1 MRLRKND
8 QKRCELEN
16 FKRERDGY
24 STHEVDD
31 FLQRMKRE
39 YNEKIRRQNEKMFQM
54 NQEMNDLRYS
64 LEVYKEKEKNISKA
78 LVKAVQKA
86 DEITTSARNVYD
98 LEIKRVQLLYK
109 KWENVLSEL
118 RSKFAGLLPG
128 DEIDNLVGDF
138 QYALTVT
145 LNSQLNEK
153 GERVYSKSV
162 LERMQHRTPSIT
174 QDGKFDP
181 SVTLKE
187 NEIKVYY
194 DSEGKR
200 IQSITRQKSND
211 EEVTLAEKYLNGED
225 VEMPKS
231 YGEIGPNMLNIPP
244 VEFAQALEDSRN
256 GFSLNEALHPQESL
270 KEILRAFDLEMG
282 DDTTNEHKKTQF

>member
-1 MRLRKND
+1 MER
-8 QKRCELEN
+8 
-16 FKRERDGY
+16 FKREKDGY
-24 STHEVDD
+24 APREVDD
-31 FLQRMKRE
+31 FLERMRNE
-39 YNEKIRRQNEKMFQM
+39 YNEKIRKQNEQMFKM

-64 LEVYKEKEKNISKA
+64 IEVYKEKERKISKA

-86 DEITTSARNVYD
+86 DEITASARNVYD

-109 KWENVLSEL
+109 KWENVLNEL

-128 DEIDNLVGDF
+128 EEIDNLVGDF

-162 LERMQHRTPSIT
+162 LEKMQHRTPSIT
-174 QDGKFDP
+174 QDGKIDP
-181 SVTLKE
+181 AVTLKE

-194 DSEGKR
+194 DSEGRR
-200 IQSITRQKSND
+200 IQSITRQKHND
-211 EEVTLAEKYLNGED
+211 EEITLAEKFLNGED

-231 YGEIGPNMLNIPP
+231 YGEIGPNVLEVPPAEFTRALN
-244 VEFAQALEDSRN
+244 ESKD
-256 GFSLNEALHPQESL
+256 GFNIQEALHPQESL
-270 KEILRAFDLEMG
+270 REILRAFDL
-282 DDTTNEHKKTQF
+282 DTEEVNLEPHMKR

>member
-1 MRLRKND
+1 MG
-8 QKRCELEN
+8 N
-16 FKRERDGY
+16 FKREKDGY
-24 STHEVDD
+24 ATREVDD
-31 FLQRMKRE
+31 FLQRMKQE

-54 NQEMNDLRYS
+54 NQEMNDLKYS
-64 LEVYKEKEKNISKA
+64 LEVYKEKEKKISKA
-78 LVKAVQKA
+78 LIKAVQKA
-86 DEITTSARNVYD
+86 DEITASARNVYD

-109 KWENVLSEL
+109 KWENVLNEL

-153 GERVYSKSV
+153 GERIYSKSV
-162 LERMQHRTPSIT
+162 LERMQHRFPSVTP
-174 QDGKFDP
+174 DGKIDP
-181 SVTLKE
+181 AVTLKE

-211 EEVTLAEKYLNGED
+211 EEITLAEKFLNGEN

-231 YGEIGPNMLNIPP
+231 YGEVGPNVLDIPP
-244 VEFAQALEDSRN
+244 IEFTQALQESQS
-256 GFSLNEALHPQESL
+256 GFSLKEALNPQESL
-270 KEILRAFDLEMG
+270 KEILRAFDLETS
-282 DDTTNEHKKTQF
+282 DENKA

>member
-1 MRLRKND
+1 M
-8 QKRCELEN
+8 EN

-24 STHEVDD
+24 APREVDD
-31 FLQRMKRE
+31 FLQRMKHE
-39 YNEKIRRQNEKMFQM
+39 YNEKIRKQNEQMFKM

-64 LEVYKEKEKNISKA
+64 IEVYKEKERKISKA

-109 KWENVLSEL
+109 KWENVLNEL

-145 LNSQLNEK
+145 LNSQLNDK
-153 GERVYSKSV
+153 GERIYSKSV
-162 LERMQHRTPSIT
+162 LERMQHRAPVIT
-174 QDGKFDP
+174 ADGKIDP

-200 IQSITRQKSND
+200 IQSISRQKSND
-211 EEVTLAEKYLNGED
+211 EEITLAEKFLNGEE

-231 YGEIGPNMLNIPP
+231 YGEIGPNTLNIPP
-244 VEFAQALEDSRN
+244 AEFASALRESQK
-256 GFSLNEALHPQESL
+256 GFNLDEALHPQESL
-270 KEILRAFDLEMG
+270 KEILKAFDLET
-282 DDTTNEHKKTQF
+282 DD

>member
-1 MRLRKND
+1 M
-8 QKRCELEN
+8 EN

-24 STHEVDD
+24 APRDVDD
-31 FLQRMKRE
+31 FLKRIKHE
-39 YNEKIRRQNEKMFQM
+39 YNEKIRRQNEQMFKM

-64 LEVYKEKEKNISKA
+64 IEVYKEKERKISKA

-86 DEITTSARNVYD
+86 DEITASARNVYD

-109 KWENVLSEL
+109 KWENVLNEL

-162 LERMQHRTPSIT
+162 LERMQHRSPSVNAN
-174 QDGKFDP
+174 GKFDP
-181 SVTLKE
+181 SITLKE

-211 EEVTLAEKYLNGED
+211 EEITLAEKFLNGEA

-231 YGEIGPNMLNIPP
+231 YGEIGPNVLNIPP
-244 VEFAQALEDSRN
+244 VEFAAALKESEN
-256 GFSLNEALHPQESL
+256 GFSLSDALNPQESL
-270 KEILRAFDLEMG
+270 KEILRAFDLEMEN
-282 DDTTNEHKKTQF
+282 DD